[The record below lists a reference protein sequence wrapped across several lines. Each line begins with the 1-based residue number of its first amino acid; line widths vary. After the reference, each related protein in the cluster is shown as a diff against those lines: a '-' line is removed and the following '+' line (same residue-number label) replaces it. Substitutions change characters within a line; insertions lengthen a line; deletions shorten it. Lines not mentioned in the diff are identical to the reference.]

1 MPAPLPSA
9 CPPILQQFPHN
20 AKHNPPLAPSA
31 NGGLTRESD
40 FPKCLP
46 PDCFG
51 ITVRMPGIRGN
62 RETQGYA
69 PIHKTSVH
77 ADHCSGFFQNGLSRA
92 AQHSEVCFVFGDLPE
107 FARSA
112 EKALDSERCGNLLD
126 FLAHGTHSFPMSI
139 LYNIFLDLS
148 MLLCNFNIFTK
159 SHPPINCNLH
169 KQPFTFF
176 MVGGFLPG
184 GLKTRK

>member
-92 AQHSEVCFVFGDLPE
+92 AQIMRCVSSLGIFRSLRVLLKKLSIPNGAGIWESLGLPSPWDSLLSCVYTVQYFFRFV
-107 FARSA
+107 
-112 EKALDSERCGNLLD
+112 N
-126 FLAHGTHSFPMSI
+126 
-139 LYNIFLDLS
+139 
-148 MLLCNFNIFTK
+148 
-159 SHPPINCNLH
+159 
-169 KQPFTFF
+169 TFMQF
-176 MVGGFLPG
+176 
-184 GLKTRK
+184 